1 MQKNYYAIIPAKVRY
16 DSDLSPNAKLLYGEI
31 TALCNEKGY
40 CWATNSYFANL
51 YQKDISTI
59 KRWIKQL
66 EDKGYITRKVK
77 YKKGGCEI
85 ETRWLQI
92 CDEGGGKNEPT
103 PSGKNEPENTTSFN
117 TTSNNTLDI
126 PYSDIINYLND
137 VANKQYRSSTKKT
150 KDLIKARWNEGFRLD
165 DFKRVIDIKVAEWQN
180 DSKMKKF
187 IRPETLFSP
196 KFEGYLN
203 QEDNAPR
210 DQYDDL
216 F

>member
-103 PSGKNEPENTTSFN
+103 PSGKNQMYN
-117 TTSNNTLDI
+117 
-126 PYSDIINYLND
+126 
-137 VANKQYRSSTKKT
+137 
-150 KDLIKARWNEGFRLD
+150 
-165 DFKRVIDIKVAEWQN
+165 
-180 DSKMKKF
+180 
-187 IRPETLFSP
+187 
-196 KFEGYLN
+196 
-203 QEDNAPR
+203 
-210 DQYDDL
+210 
-216 F
+216 